1 MSCQTNCGCQTANE
15 TQAQPAAVSTKTFT
29 PRVDVFETEHEF
41 LVHADIPGVQPG
53 DIHLNFENGQLS
65 LHGKVTPATTQPN
78 SLLREYAV
86 GDYHRTFALNDDID
100 ASKINADYKLGV
112 LTVKLPKREE
122 LKPRK
127 IEIKV

>member
-1 MSCQTNCGCQTANE
+1 MSCKTNCGCQTTNE
-15 TQAQPAAVSTKTFT
+15 AQAQPATVSTTSFS

-53 DIHLNFENGQLS
+53 DIHLNFEKGQLS
-65 LHGKVTPATTQPN
+65 LHGKVNAGTAQPN

-86 GDYHRTFALNDDID
+86 GDYHRTFALNDDVD
-100 ASKINADYKLGV
+100 PGKISADYKHGV

-127 IEIKV
+127 IEITV